1 MGVATVADLKT
12 SISGKR
18 SFRPNS
24 SARHVTEWY
33 AFFFKTCSLF
43 FDANFHVDWKFICGK
58 LGVFDICCLCTLYR
72 E

>member
-12 SISGKR
+12 SISGKK

-43 FDANFHVDWKFICGK
+43 FHAHFRVDWKFIC
-58 LGVFDICCLCTLYR
+58 D
-72 E
+72 